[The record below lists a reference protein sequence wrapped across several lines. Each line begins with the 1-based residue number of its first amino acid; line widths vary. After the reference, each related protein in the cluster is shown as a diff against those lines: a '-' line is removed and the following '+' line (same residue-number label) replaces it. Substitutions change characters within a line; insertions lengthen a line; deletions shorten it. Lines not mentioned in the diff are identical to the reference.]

1 MRKRIL
7 AILAAAVLAVG
18 MIPTGSAWAAEA
30 APEETRM
37 EAEERE
43 AIDSEAKSGEAATG
57 ETIDAEP
64 SAATADTGTQTTVTS
79 GKTSTE
85 ISADADVPVTLTAD
99 MQPLDVTDGDA
110 GLTALYVSAQVDG
123 TAPWDDD
130 DDPGDD
136 SSESNSIIRTFDDVN
151 YTLFYITELA
161 DDTKPVD
168 SGTLCVEFTLPC
180 GPDVA
185 YFNLNT
191 VNWMTNP
198 VVTYYPTEG
207 DPTTEYTN
215 GMEVA
220 KQVLTGTRALV
231 NTTDVTAIP
240 GTGTLSI
247 GISIGAATN
256 GTELTPQFTAWMDG
270 NDEADYKTAGN
281 VQKLTIS
288 AAQKYHIGILQSS
301 EMDIAGTYDLSTGGT
316 NAPQDTVSNAT
327 SVRGRM
333 EGYGITVMMQNDSV
347 DKGLKGLEFPTGTIT
362 FDLTLSEQS
371 ESSSGA
377 DLSTTAGYTPVMWD
391 YNANLRRTTANG
403 GSIGLWERTW
413 VYTNA
418 ANRDCAYGA
427 APFNK
432 LGCHTYSSIYD
443 SCYDGGTWSMEQ
455 DEENPLVYHVTIQDY
470 TIDYENYNFPTANN
484 TWYRR
489 TEGGTVYTANQAC
502 FSAGTVQMV
511 LQFPEDAVERPTHIY
526 YKMVADNFKVDEEAY
541 NATATFSRTYQLV
554 PEGSINSGTNFTDN
568 DATTRAQASHQLGS
582 TYMSGDAY
590 SFRGTDIRLWGYI
603 VTSTDDT
610 VHTDM
615 TLIKFDADAF
625 EVNRGNSTY
634 DGGRFRHGSGEGAVN
649 SWTRYFAG
657 RKKNWDNEQVMS
669 DTLINSTDLHYYLS
683 LDDLEDAGYVCV
695 GCLYVADVANVHS
708 SSQSSGEIGLTV
720 KDTAELNHVYAACN
734 DAWASYSTIDELTT
748 KYGAL
753 IQEDGTINT
762 EWTRNG
768 YDLYKAYCSQTAYQ
782 TMKTTIESGNNGDFW
797 YHKTVYDDSGNII
810 GGHEVGYYGGTSL
823 LICGEKGT
831 VEISVDRTV
840 YDMDAGQRTAEVTV
854 TPAVVVDGNASSET
868 GDKGTT
874 TTTATVCVTLPA
886 DLTYDTGT
894 AYWGDIPITPEI
906 TTNADGSTT
915 LTFILEDVTLG
926 ATLDALTFSCTI
938 GHAGT
943 ADDVTNNES
952 IALNATIESTN
963 DHRAKTESYGNSS
976 NTSFNVIR
984 LSATSVAKSVDP
996 PLIEQGGSFT
1006 WTLRYYNGGDEE
1018 IEATNLADVFPKN
1031 GDSLGS
1037 SFSGS
1042 YEITGIEVDFS
1053 EAEDSYDED
1062 DANLHFYVSNAY
1074 TGSGKDLAQNDAP
1087 TTWTDLMNESTRTDD
1102 AEKKIITLDTNEASD
1117 MNAFYCDL
1125 GDLEPGETLV
1135 LRISVETVGN
1145 APADLYNNVYYEAAA
1160 DQEAPVQS
1168 NLVSTQVVRR
1178 TISGCTWVDA
1188 NADGIRDTNEALLAG
1203 VKVSLYTVDEEEP
1216 QPADADD
1223 GDTEDSEDL
1232 TPAVDVYGN
1241 EIPAQTTGAD
1251 GTYCF
1256 EALPGNAD
1264 YCVRF
1269 EADGERYD
1277 LTLQDT
1283 GDDDTV
1289 DSDAGE
1295 ISDEDSVLLAEIT
1308 GISLP
1313 TLEEMDRYLYESD
1326 SHDAGYIALAV
1337 EPDDP
1342 EPTDPTT
1349 TVKPP
1354 TGGGSGTTL
1363 RHTST
1368 TRTHGIRTTAHQ
1380 AGTGDRPIGIW
1391 VALVIIAAGVLAVA
1405 LILVFTRRRG
1415 KETS

>member
-7 AILAAAVLAVG
+7 AILTAAVLAVG
-18 MIPTGSAWAAEA
+18 MIPTGSAWAV
-30 APEETRM
+30 
-37 EAEERE
+37 EAEEARTETVDVPTE
-43 AIDSEAKSGEAATG
+43 AEETPAEAV
-57 ETIDAEP
+57 DPEP
-64 SAATADTGTQTTVTS
+64 SAAVSDAETQTTTLS
-79 GKTSTE
+79 GEAPAE
-85 ISADADVPVTLTAD
+85 ISADVDVPTTLAAD
-99 MQPLDVTDGDA
+99 IQPLDVTAGDA
-110 GLTALYVSAQVDG
+110 GITALYVSAQVTG
-123 TAPWDDD
+123 TEPWDDD
-130 DDPGDD
+130 DAAGND
-136 SSESNSIIRTFDDVN
+136 SSASNNIIRTFDDVN

-161 DDTKPVD
+161 DDTHSVD

-180 GPDVA
+180 GPEVA
-185 YFNLNT
+185 YFDLNT

-198 VVTYYPTEG
+198 VVTYYQSDG
-207 DPTTEYTN
+207 SYTTDYEN
-215 GMEVA
+215 GMEVT
-220 KQVLTGTRALV
+220 KQVLTGTRTLV
-231 NTTDVTAIP
+231 NTTDITAIP

-256 GTELTPQFTAWMDG
+256 GTKLQPQFTAWMDG
-270 NDEADYKTAGN
+270 NDAADHKTASN
-281 VQKLTIS
+281 VAELTIS
-288 AAQKYHIGILQSS
+288 AAQKYHIGIRQSS
-301 EMDIAGTYDLSTGGT
+301 EMDIAGTYDLSTG
-316 NAPQDTVSNAT
+316 NEYAPTQGEISDNT

-371 ESSSGA
+371 GSSSGD

-403 GSIGLWERTW
+403 GSTGLWGRTW

-427 APFNK
+427 APFNT

-455 DEENPLVYHVTIQDY
+455 DSANPLVYHVTITDY

-484 TWYRR
+484 TWYKR

-511 LQFPEDAVERPTHIY
+511 LQFPESSVDRPTHIY
-526 YKMVADNFKVDEEAY
+526 YKMVADNFQVDEEGY
-541 NATATFSRTYQLV
+541 DATATFSRVYQLV

-568 DATTRAQASHQLGS
+568 DATTRAQASHQLGT

-603 VTSTDDT
+603 VTSTDET

-634 DGGRFRHGSGEGAVN
+634 NGGRFRHGSGEGKVN
-649 SWTRYFAG
+649 DWTRYFAG
-657 RKKNWDNEQVMS
+657 RKENWESEQVMS
-669 DTLINSTDLHYYLS
+669 DTLINSQDLHYYLR
-683 LDDLEDAGYVCV
+683 LDELEAAGYVCV
-695 GCLYVADVANVHS
+695 GCLYVADVENVHS

-734 DAWASYSTIDELTT
+734 DAWASYSTIDELTET
-748 KYGAL
+748 YGPL
-753 IQEDGTINT
+753 INEDDGTINAD
-762 EWTRNG
+762 WTRQG
-768 YDLYKAYCSQTAYQ
+768 YDLYKAYCSLEAYE
-782 TMKTTIESGNNGDFW
+782 TMKTTIESGNNGN
-797 YHKTVYDDSGNII
+797 YYYKKTVYDESGNIT
-810 GGHEVGYYGGTSL
+810 GGHDVGYYGGTSL

-906 TTNADGSTT
+906 TTNDDGSTVLT
-915 LTFILEDVTLG
+915 LTLEDVTLG

-1037 SFSGS
+1037 SFHGS
-1042 YEITGIEVDFS
+1042 YAITGIEVDFS
-1053 EAEDSYDED
+1053 EAEESYEAD
-1062 DANLHFYVSNAY
+1062 DGSLHFYVSDTY
-1074 TGSGKDLAQNDAP
+1074 TGSGKDLAQDDAP
-1087 TTWTDLMNESTRTDD
+1087 DTWTDLMDASTKTDD
-1102 AEKKIITLDTNEASD
+1102 SATKIITLDTSDASD

-1125 GDLEPGETLV
+1125 GNLAAGETLV
-1135 LRISVETVGN
+1135 LRISVETQNN
-1145 APADLYNNVYYEAAA
+1145 APADLYNNVYYEAAVG
-1160 DQEAPVQS
+1160 QEAPVQS

-1188 NADGIRDTNEALLAG
+1188 NEDGIRDTNEALLAG
-1203 VKVSLYTVDEEEP
+1203 VKVSLYTVDTDEAEP
-1216 QPADADD
+1216 QPVDVDDA
-1223 GDTEDSEDL
+1223 DTEDTEDL

-1241 EIPAQTTGAD
+1241 EVPAQTTGSD

-1277 LTLQDT
+1277 LTLQDM

-1289 DSDAGE
+1289 DSDAEE

-1326 SHDAGYIALAV
+1326 SHDAGYIALPV
-1337 EPDDP
+1337 EPSDP
-1342 EPTDPTT
+1342 EPTRR
-1349 TVKPP
+1349 PP
-1354 TGGGSGTTL
+1354 
-1363 RHTST
+1363 
-1368 TRTHGIRTTAHQ
+1368 
-1380 AGTGDRPIGIW
+1380 
-1391 VALVIIAAGVLAVA
+1391 
-1405 LILVFTRRRG
+1405 
-1415 KETS
+1415 